1 MLSMLLYVIIIENS
15 YNNNYYYYNVQN
27 KVSLTKGSVAHVP
40 KARCSV
46 AQQAKQKEKKE
57 KEKKRKERCGSHER
71 HKTK

>member
-1 MLSMLLYVIIIENS
+1 MYCT
-15 YNNNYYYYNVQN
+15 VQ
-27 KVSLTKGSVAHVP
+27 KKASLTKVAHVP
-40 KARCSV
+40 KASCSV